1 MISHLIFMC
10 NGQLWSRSGCDEWAY
25 KGTGCKIAKEANARN
40 CLLDV
45 AYFLNTISVV
55 ALVFQVKLVE
65 K

>member
-1 MISHLIFMC
+1 MF
-10 NGQLWSRSGCDEWAY
+10 
-25 KGTGCKIAKEANARN
+25 NARN